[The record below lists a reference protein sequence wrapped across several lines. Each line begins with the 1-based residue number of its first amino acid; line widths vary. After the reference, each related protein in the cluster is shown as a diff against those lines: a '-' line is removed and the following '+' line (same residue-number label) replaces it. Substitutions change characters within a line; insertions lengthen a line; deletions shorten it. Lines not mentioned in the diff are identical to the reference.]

1 MADTREPWL
10 QAWGAIEKGYYR
22 YVGPDILVEVRINS
36 VTLESAEIEIDDA
49 RRELLISVLQEVPKV
64 REALKREMADD

>member
-10 QAWGAIEKGYYR
+10 QAWGIIENGYYR
-22 YVGPDILVEVRINS
+22 YVGPDILVEVRIDS

-64 REALKREMADD
+64 REALARELGE